1 MIKSLILIVVVSLFC
16 NVMYAQE
23 VKKDYSQL
31 TREEIIDLSYDEL
44 LAIPLEDLMKMAEK
58 LGVSIDDLLNMKI
71 TVSSKTA
78 MTSRESP
85 GIVSIVT
92 ADEIKKSGARD
103 LIDILN
109 MVPGFNFGYDIDGV
123 IGLASRGNWGHEGKI
138 LILLD
143 GQEMNENF
151 YSTFQFGNRIPVGQI
166 KRIEIIRGPGSSIY
180 GGYAELGVVNIITK
194 EASDLKGINGGV
206 S

>member
-1 MIKSLILIVVVSLFC
+1 MNKSLILIVVVSLLC
-16 NVMYAQE
+16 SAIYSQE

-31 TREEIIDLSYDEL
+31 TREEIVDLSYDEL
-44 LAIPLEDLMKMAEK
+44 LAIPLEDLMKLAER

-71 TVSSKTA
+71 TVSSKIA
-78 MTSRESP
+78 LTSRESP

-92 ADEIKKSGARD
+92 SDEIKKSGARD
-103 LIDILN
+103 LIDVLN
-109 MVPGFNFGYDIDGV
+109 LVPGFNFGYDIDGA

-166 KRIEIIRGPGSSIY
+166 KRIEIIRGPDSVLWGSSAVA
-180 GGYAELGVVNIITK
+180 GGG
-194 EASDLKGINGGV
+194 
-206 S
+206 